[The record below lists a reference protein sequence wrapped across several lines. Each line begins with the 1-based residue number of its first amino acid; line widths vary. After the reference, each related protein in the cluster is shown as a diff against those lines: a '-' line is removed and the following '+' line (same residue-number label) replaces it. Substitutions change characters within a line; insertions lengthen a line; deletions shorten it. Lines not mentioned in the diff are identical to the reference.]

1 MTAVQPSCCP
11 KKPISLCGKP
21 SGIASCVLAYSWYHS
36 SDLDP
41 CLSPLTV
48 LTMRGGRTHFFNNP
62 AASSPPCI
70 RVRCC
75 LKLSKRGHILPLR
88 VQLFPK
94 HMCRTLGPRMG
105 FCLWTHFLCRAKSLM
120 VPKPSLRAQF
130 GSSHLNNFL
139 CLASC
144 FLCRV

>member
-1 MTAVQPSCCP
+1 MQPSCCP
-11 KKPISLCGKP
+11 KNPISLRVRP
-21 SGIASCVLAYSWYHS
+21 SGIVSCVLTYPWYHS

-41 CLSPLTV
+41 CLSPPTV
-48 LTMRGGRTHFFNNP
+48 LTVRDGRTHFFNNS

-75 LKLSKRGHILPLR
+75 LKLSRRGHILSLR
-88 VQLFPK
+88 VQFCPK
-94 HMCRTLGPRMG
+94 HIYMTLGPRIG
-105 FCLWTHFLCRAKSLM
+105 SFLWTHFLCRARSLM

-144 FLCRV
+144 FLRREISV